1 MLKKLLLILLFLG
14 FLRAQGEHG
23 EHYEIIVE
31 LSKAFLKAKDA
42 FIMIDETYKTCVKTG
57 HDRTQ
62 IRLQSA
68 FLENLSQT
76 EQQFDGYFEKDF
88 KSVEVLK
95 TLLKG
100 IQSLEKTSNKLA
112 CITPKNAKNFEILE
126 GAITQIIDLEKQMD
140 KFINS
145 AK

>member
-1 MLKKLLLILLFLG
+1 MLKKLLLVSLLLG
-14 FLRAQGEHG
+14 LLRVQG
-23 EHYEIIVE
+23 EHYEIIAE
-31 LSKAFLKAKDA
+31 LSKAFLKAKEVLTA
-42 FIMIDETYKTCVKTG
+42 IHQAYQACIETG

-76 EQQFDGYFEKDF
+76 EQQFDDYFEKDF

-95 TLLKG
+95 TLLKD

-112 CITPKNAKNFEILE
+112 CVASKNAKNFEILE

-140 KFINS
+140 KFMDNNP
-145 AK
+145 K

>member
-1 MLKKLLLILLFLG
+1 MLKKLLLISLFLG
-14 FLRAQGEHG
+14 FLRAEG

-31 LSKAFLKAKDA
+31 LSKAFVKAKDA
-42 FIMIDETYKTCVKTG
+42 FIAIDKTYKTCVETG

-76 EQQFDGYFEKDF
+76 EQQFDDYFEKDF
-88 KSVEVLK
+88 KSVGVLK
-95 TLLKG
+95 TLLKD
-100 IQSLEKTSNKLA
+100 IQSLEKASNKLA

-126 GAITQIIDLEKQMD
+126 GTITQIIELEKQMD
-140 KFINS
+140 KFIDKN
-145 AK
+145 

>member
-14 FLRAQGEHG
+14 FLRAQG

-42 FIMIDETYKTCVKTG
+42 FIMIDKTYKTCVETG

-62 IRLQSA
+62 IRLQST
-68 FLENLSQT
+68 FSENLSQT

-88 KSVEVLK
+88 KSVEVLR
-95 TLLKG
+95 TLLKD

-112 CITPKNAKNFEILE
+112 CVTPKNAKNFEILE

-145 AK
+145 TK

>member
-14 FLRAQGEHG
+14 FLRAQGEH
-23 EHYEIIVE
+23 YEIIVE
-31 LSKAFLKAKDA
+31 LSKAFLKAKEVLTS
-42 FIMIDETYKTCVKTG
+42 INKTYKTCIETG

-62 IRLQSA
+62 IRLQNA

-76 EQQFDGYFEKDF
+76 EQQFDDYFEKDF

-95 TLLKG
+95 TLLKN

-112 CITPKNAKNFEILE
+112 CTTPKNAKNFEILE
-126 GAITQIIDLEKQMD
+126 GAITQIIGLEEQMNQ
-140 KFINS
+140 FING

>member
-1 MLKKLLLILLFLG
+1 MLKKLLLISLFLG
-14 FLRAQGEHG
+14 FLRAEG
-23 EHYEIIVE
+23 EHYEIIAE
-31 LSKAFLKAKDA
+31 LSKVFLKAKEVLTA
-42 FIMIDETYKTCVKTG
+42 INKTYKTCIETG

-76 EQQFDGYFEKDF
+76 EQQFDDYFEKDF

-95 TLLKG
+95 TLLKD
-100 IQSLEKTSNKLA
+100 IRSLEKTSNKLA
-112 CITPKNAKNFEILE
+112 CVAPKNAKNFEILE
-126 GAITQIIDLEKQMD
+126 GTITQIIDLEKQMD
-140 KFINS
+140 KFINN

>member
-1 MLKKLLLILLFLG
+1 MLKKLLLIALFLG
-14 FLRAQGEHG
+14 FLRAEG

-42 FIMIDETYKTCVKTG
+42 FIAIDKTYKTCIETG

-62 IRLQSA
+62 IRLQST

-76 EQQFDGYFEKDF
+76 EQQFDDYFEKDF

-95 TLLKG
+95 TLLKD

-112 CITPKNAKNFEILE
+112 CIAPKNAQNFEILE
-126 GAITQIIDLEKQMD
+126 GAIMQIIGLEEQMNQ
-140 KFINS
+140 FING

>member
-1 MLKKLLLILLFLG
+1 MLKKLLLIALFLG
-14 FLRAQGEHG
+14 FLRAEG

-42 FIMIDETYKTCVKTG
+42 FIAIDKTYKTCIETG

-62 IRLQSA
+62 TRLQSA

-76 EQQFDGYFEKDF
+76 EQQFDDYFEKDF
-88 KSVEVLK
+88 KSVGVLK
-95 TLLKG
+95 TLLKNL
-100 IQSLEKTSNKLA
+100 QSLEKTSNKLA
-112 CITPKNAKNFEILE
+112 CIAPKNAKNFEILE
-126 GAITQIIDLEKQMD
+126 GTITQIIDLEKQMD
-140 KFINS
+140 KFINN

>member
-14 FLRAQGEHG
+14 FLRAQGE
-23 EHYEIIVE
+23 YEIIVE

-62 IRLQSA
+62 MHLQSA

-76 EQQFDGYFEKDF
+76 KQQFDGYFEKDF

-95 TLLKG
+95 TLLKD

-126 GAITQIIDLEKQMD
+126 GAITQIIELEKQMD
-140 KFINS
+140 KFINGT
-145 AK
+145 K

>member
-1 MLKKLLLILLFLG
+1 MLKKLLFIALFLG
-14 FLRAQGEHG
+14 FLRAEG

-31 LSKAFLKAKDA
+31 FSKAFLKAKDA
-42 FIMIDETYKTCVKTG
+42 FIAIDKTYKTCVETG

-76 EQQFDGYFEKDF
+76 EQQFDDYFEKDF
-88 KSVEVLK
+88 KGVEVLK
-95 TLLKG
+95 TLLKD
-100 IQSLEKTSNKLA
+100 IQSLEKASNKLA
-112 CITPKNAKNFEILE
+112 CVAPKNAKNFEILE
-126 GAITQIIDLEKQMD
+126 GAITQIIDLEKQVD
-140 KFINS
+140 KFING

>member
-1 MLKKLLLILLFLG
+1 MLKKLLFISLFLG
-14 FLRAQGEHG
+14 FLKAEG

-31 LSKAFLKAKDA
+31 LSKAFLKAQEVLTGIHQA
-42 FIMIDETYKTCVKTG
+42 YKTCIETG

-76 EQQFDGYFEKDF
+76 EQQFDDYFEKDF

-95 TLLKG
+95 TLLKD
-100 IQSLEKTSNKLA
+100 IQSLEKASNKLA
-112 CITPKNAKNFEILE
+112 CVAPKNAQNFEILE
-126 GAITQIIDLEKQMD
+126 RAITQIIELEKQMNQ
-140 KFINS
+140 FINN

>member
-1 MLKKLLLILLFLG
+1 MLKKLLLIALFLG
-14 FLRAQGEHG
+14 FLRAEG

-31 LSKAFLKAKDA
+31 FSKAFLKAKDA
-42 FIMIDETYKTCVKTG
+42 FIAIDKTYKTCVETG

-76 EQQFDGYFEKDF
+76 EQQFDDYFEKDF

-95 TLLKG
+95 TLLKD

-112 CITPKNAKNFEILE
+112 CIAPKNAKNFEILE

-140 KFINS
+140 KFINGT
-145 AK
+145 K

>member
-1 MLKKLLLILLFLG
+1 MLKKLLLISLFLG
-14 FLRAQGEHG
+14 FLRAQG

-31 LSKAFLKAKDA
+31 LSKAFVKAKDA
-42 FIMIDETYKTCVKTG
+42 FIAIDKTYKTCVETG

-76 EQQFDGYFEKDF
+76 EQQFDDYFEKDF

-95 TLLKG
+95 TLLKD
-100 IQSLEKTSNKLA
+100 IQSLEKASNKLA
-112 CITPKNAKNFEILE
+112 CVAPKNAKNFEILD
-126 GAITQIIDLEKQMD
+126 GAITQIIGLEGQMD
-140 KFINS
+140 KFINGHS
-145 AK
+145 K

>member
-1 MLKKLLLILLFLG
+1 MLKKLLLISLFLG
-14 FLRAQGEHG
+14 FLRAQG

-31 LSKAFLKAKDA
+31 LSKAFVKAKDA
-42 FIMIDETYKTCVKTG
+42 FIAIDKTYKTCVETG

-76 EQQFDGYFEKDF
+76 EQQFDDYFEKDF

-95 TLLKG
+95 TLLKD
-100 IQSLEKTSNKLA
+100 IQSLEKASNKLA
-112 CITPKNAKNFEILE
+112 CITPKNAKNFEILK

-140 KFINS
+140 KFING

>member
-14 FLRAQGEHG
+14 FLRAQGEH
-23 EHYEIIVE
+23 YEIIVE
-31 LSKAFLKAKDA
+31 LSKAFVKAKDA
-42 FIMIDETYKTCVKTG
+42 FIVIDETYKACVETG

-76 EQQFDGYFEKDF
+76 KQQFDNYFEKDF

-95 TLLKG
+95 TLLKD

-112 CITPKNAKNFEILE
+112 CTAPKNAQNFEILE

-140 KFINS
+140 NFIN
-145 AK
+145 KN

>member
-14 FLRAQGEHG
+14 FLRAQGEH
-23 EHYEIIVE
+23 YEIIVE

-42 FIMIDETYKTCVKTG
+42 FMMIDKTYKTCVETG

-95 TLLKG
+95 TLLKD
-100 IQSLEKTSNKLA
+100 IQSLEKTSNKLV

-126 GAITQIIDLEKQMD
+126 GAITQIIELEKQMD
-140 KFINS
+140 KFING

>member
-1 MLKKLLLILLFLG
+1 MLKKLLLIALFLG
-14 FLRAQGEHG
+14 FLKAEG

-31 LSKAFLKAKDA
+31 FSKAFLKAKDA
-42 FIMIDETYKTCVKTG
+42 FIAIDKTYKTCVETG

-76 EQQFDGYFEKDF
+76 EQQFDDYFEKDF

-95 TLLKG
+95 TLLKD
-100 IQSLEKTSNKLA
+100 IRSLEKASNKLA
-112 CITPKNAKNFEILE
+112 CVAPKNAKNFEILE
-126 GAITQIIDLEKQMD
+126 GTIAQIIELEKQMD
-140 KFINS
+140 KFINGHS
-145 AK
+145 K

>member
-1 MLKKLLLILLFLG
+1 MLKKLLLIALFLG
-14 FLRAQGEHG
+14 FLRAEG

-31 LSKAFLKAKDA
+31 FSKAFLKAKDA
-42 FIMIDETYKTCVKTG
+42 FIAIDKTYKTCVETG

-76 EQQFDGYFEKDF
+76 EQQFDDYFEKDF

-95 TLLKG
+95 TLLKNL
-100 IQSLEKTSNKLA
+100 QSLEKASNKLA

-126 GAITQIIDLEKQMD
+126 GTITQIIDLEKQMD
-140 KFINS
+140 KFING